1 MALKFKIFILFL
13 FLYQVAFAQPT
24 ICLNMIVKN
33 ESEVI
38 RRALDSA
45 KNWVDYWVIVD
56 TGSTDGTQQII
67 QEHMKD
73 IPGQLIERPWKNFAH
88 NRNEA
93 MEYALTKGEYILFL
107 DADDWFEVEPD
118 FRFPELIEDAYTVLW
133 HHGEGCTYPKIQLIK
148 SDPSWYWEGVW
159 HEGLF
164 SRRPHSVNHL
174 SNIKYIYGA
183 DGFSSKNPEKFLQ
196 AVAVFQKA
204 LEDEPNNTRYVFY
217 LAESLRDAGKPEEAL
232 NQYLKRSKMGGWEE
246 EIFWS
251 LLQVGHLK
259 NTLGHPTDEIIESY
273 YRAHRFRPHRP
284 EPIYYLANLFNKT
297 CNYALAY
304 SSLKGYTYIPQPQT
318 KDLLFNMDWISNH
331 GLIFELS
338 LASYYLGHIEEFTR
352 LCHQLLAIEK
362 LPQNFKSSV
371 EQNLRLVI

>member
-1 MALKFKIFILFL
+1 
-13 FLYQVAFAQPT
+13 
-24 ICLNMIVKN
+24 MIVKN

-38 RRALDSA
+38 CRALDSV
-45 KNWVDYWVIVD
+45 KGWIDYWVIVD

-67 QEHMKD
+67 QEYMKD
-73 IPGQLIERPWKNFAH
+73 IPGQLIERPWENFAH

-93 MEYALTKGEYILFL
+93 LEYARTKGDYILFL
-107 DADDWFEVEPD
+107 DADDWLEAEPD
-118 FRFPELIEDAYTVLW
+118 FRFPELIDDAYTVLW

-174 SNIKYIYGA
+174 PQIKYMYGG

-196 AVAVFQKA
+196 AAAVFKKA
-204 LEDEPNNTRYVFY
+204 LEEEPNNTRYVFY

-232 NQYLKRSKMGGWEE
+232 QQYLKRSKMGGWEE
-246 EIFWS
+246 EIFWCF
-251 LLQVGHLK
+251 LQMAHLK
-259 NTLGHPTDEIIESY
+259 NALSYPTDEIIESFY
-273 YRAHRFRPHRP
+273 QAHRLRPHRP
-284 EPIYYLANLFNKT
+284 EPVYYLANIFNKT

-304 SSLKGYTYIPQPQT
+304 STLKGYTYIPQPQT

-338 LASYYLGHIEEFTR
+338 LAAYYLGYIEEFST
-352 LCHQLLAIEK
+352 LCHQLLAIAK
-362 LPQNFKSSV
+362 LPQNFKNSV
-371 EQNLRLVI
+371 EQNLRLVQ